1 MAFWSKHLALSWDEL
16 LWSEIQ
22 RWKFLEFTSK
32 ASRGAVQDSHAVV
45 RGTVDRQD
53 TWFPFERNYIESEFS
68 AGNKDK
74 FCHEQW
80 PFPIFFFFQKDSR
93 RRHVRDRE
101 RRNTSLRISDVPFK
115 RMSCDPEGRVYAGT
129 PSKVI
134 LCFWPLEGS
143 STYCFSVSYG
153 IPVVQACQSHIPSLP

>member
-1 MAFWSKHLALSWDEL
+1 MAFWSKHLDLSWDEL
-16 LWSEIQ
+16 PQSEIQ
-22 RWKFLEFTSK
+22 RRKVLEITSK

-45 RGTVDRQD
+45 EWTVDRQD
-53 TWFPFERNYIESEFS
+53 TWFPFESYTLRVNSQQEIKTNFAMSS
-68 AGNKDK
+68 G
-74 FCHEQW
+74 HSQ
-80 PFPIFFFFQKDSR
+80 FFFPKRFIKKKR
-93 RRHVRDRE
+93 KRHRE

-143 STYCFSVSYG
+143 STYCFSVSHG
-153 IPVVQACQSHIPSLP
+153 IPAVQACQSPIPSLP